1 MRNLLLGAPALG
13 DVLLRG
19 NPSTIRQRLVHDL
32 DRPAVGGFQDGSCRP
47 LFRNVA
53 QHGGTELVDIAR
65 ERTGLPSDTQADLG
79 NASQA
84 SPHPQTDYTFPDS
97 AGCIEQFARL
107 NHTATG
113 P

>member
-19 NPSTIRQRLVHDL
+19 NPSTIRQRLVDDL

-65 ERTGLPSDTQADLG
+65 ERTGFLPIRKQIAEM
-79 NASQA
+79 
-84 SPHPQTDYTFPDS
+84 P
-97 AGCIEQFARL
+97 ARL
-107 NHTATG
+107 HHIRRQIIHFQIALVA
-113 P
+113 